1 MRIVG
6 IGVDATEI
14 ARIVAI
20 YERNSESFLARVYT
34 PREREY
40 CMAKKNFGESLAAR
54 WAAKE
59 AVMKALGTGWAKGVA
74 WNDIETINLPSGAPA
89 IELKGGALQVA
100 RELGIVEWKISLT
113 HTRTEAIAYVVAIG
127 NDNLS

>member
-14 ARIVAI
+14 ERILAI
-20 YERNSESFLARVYT
+20 YERNREAFLARVYT

-59 AVMKALGTGWAKGVA
+59 AVMKALGTGWAQGVA
-74 WNDIETINLPSGAPA
+74 WNDIETLNLPTGAPTL
-89 IELKGGALQVA
+89 ELSGGALDVA
-100 RELGIVEWKISLT
+100 RKLGVVEWKISLT
-113 HTRTEAIAYVVAIG
+113 HTKSEAIAYVIALG
-127 NDNLS
+127 NDA

>member
-14 ARIVAI
+14 ERILAI
-20 YERNSESFLARVYT
+20 CERNREAFLARVYT
-34 PREREY
+34 PREQEY

-59 AVMKALGTGWAKGVA
+59 AVMKALGTGWAQGVA
-74 WNDIETINLPSGAPA
+74 WSDIETLNLPSGAPTL
-89 IELKGGALQVA
+89 ELSGGALEVA
-100 RELGIVEWKISLT
+100 RNLGVVEWKISLT
-113 HTRTEAIAYVVAIG
+113 HTKSEAIAYVIALG
-127 NDNLS
+127 NDA